1 MELSQ
6 SQVPSRRVSVRE
18 VQKAVSVIQPIKN
31 FKNLFMTRVIYVYDY
46 STALVLLT
54 SAPGSFN
61 GLFFCSI
68 FKRNQLHIV
77 VDAKHCLVRLISLLK
92 CVDKHHLENGYY
104 CTK

>member
-18 VQKAVSVIQPIKN
+18 VQKAVSAIQSIK
-31 FKNLFMTRVIYVYDY
+31 FIYDVIYMIIQR
-46 STALVLLT
+46 LLLT
-54 SAPGSFN
+54 RAPCSFN
-61 GLFFCSI
+61 EIFFCSI